1 MTLGIV
7 ACSSKKMPTPCP
19 AWLLYSASPSFSQ
32 CFLAARQDCGLV
44 RILSGRHGLI
54 DPKKIIAPY
63 DQRVS
68 PDRPGLAEEL
78 LLAVQKTGETDIVSY
93 CPSEYN
99 RALRLVAFR
108 PAATGGIYEKAA
120 AIGRR
125 GSVKGNVFPLRQ
137 SLLWLY
143 ANSGSST
150 REFQLFC
157 QRTWKNQATAKSQ
170 FNRLLKSPF
179 AVVRNGLVFYAFEQ
193 GL

>member
-1 MTLGIV
+1 MSLGIV
-7 ACSSKKMPTPCP
+7 ACSSKKMPVPCP
-19 AWLLYSASPSFSQ
+19 AWLLYSASPTFSQ
-32 CFLAARQDCGLV
+32 NFIAATQDCDKVL
-44 RILSGRHGLI
+44 ILSGKHGLI

-63 DQRVS
+63 DQRIS

-78 LLAVQKTGETDIVSY
+78 LLAIQKTGESDIISY

-99 RALRLVAFR
+99 RALRLVVFR

-120 AIGRR
+120 AIGKR

-143 ANSGSST
+143 ANSGSPISA
-150 REFQLFC
+150 FQLFC
-157 QRTWKNQATAKSQ
+157 QKTWENQATAKAQ

-179 AVVRNGLVFYAFEQ
+179 AVVRNGLVFYAFKR
-193 GL
+193 